1 MSVITKMKEQQIKMQ
16 GKSVSIDLEKQLEK
30 IIKGT
35 RRYFWD
41 KGPLSP
47 QRDKY
52 VIIERVLEF
61 GSEDEVDI
69 ILNYYGTESIK
80 EVVRESREL
89 SPRTVNYF
97 VLLLRL
103 SRRETRCFSDVS
115 PRIWQ
120 PY

>member
-1 MSVITKMKEQQIKMQ
+1 MHEKPA
-16 GKSVSIDLEKQLEK
+16 SIDLEKK
-30 IIKGT
+30 IEGIIRVS

-52 VIIERVLEF
+52 IIIERVLEF

-69 ILNYYGTESIK
+69 ILNYYGIESVK

-89 SPRTVNYF
+89 GPRTINYF
-97 VLLLRL
+97 ALLFGL
-103 SRRETRCFSDVS
+103 SRRETKCFSDVS